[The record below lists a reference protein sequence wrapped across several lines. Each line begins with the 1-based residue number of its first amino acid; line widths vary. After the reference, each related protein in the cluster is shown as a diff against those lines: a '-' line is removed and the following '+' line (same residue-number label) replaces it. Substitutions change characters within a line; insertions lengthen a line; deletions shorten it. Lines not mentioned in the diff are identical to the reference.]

1 MHKRGTLALLAAVA
15 LLAGAL
21 LTSHGS
27 AATAQAPLPG
37 RRVEVLFLGHTRATE
52 ATNPKAGGWYH
63 DSDRFAPMLKAA
75 LAPYGFNF
83 SYTTDVADLNA
94 ANLAKYDALLIYSN
108 HRAIAAS
115 QEKAL
120 IDFVAAG
127 KGLLA
132 LHSASFCFQNSAAY
146 TGLLGAQFER
156 HGTGEF
162 TATFVNPSH
171 PVLTG
176 LQPFQVWD
184 ETYVHTKV
192 SPDRT
197 VLMERAEGAGREPW
211 TWVRTQGKGRVFY
224 TAYGHDE
231 RVWGHPGFHA
241 LLKNAITWAIGTD
254 VAAQL
259 SALAIAPLQYSDA
272 PVPVPNYERRS
283 PAPRFQ
289 QPLST
294 AEAAKHMQI
303 PPGFELQLFAAE
315 PLVTG
320 NPEAMAWDE
329 RGRLWVAETRDY
341 PNNPQSAGQG
351 NDVIKIL
358 EDTNHDGRADKATV
372 FADKLTIVSS
382 LVFANGGIIVS
393 QAGEMV
399 ALKDTNGDDK
409 ADLRESLIRGWSIRD
424 THALASNLKYGLDNW
439 IWGAVGYSGFN
450 GSVGGQTL
458 NFNQALYRF
467 SRDGNRMEHMAN
479 FTNNTWG
486 LAFNETFDVFGNTA
500 NGEHSVYVAIPRPY
514 YQGVSGLSGDGKKKI
529 DGHYAMQAN
538 TQKVRQVDVQGGFT
552 AAAGHSF
559 YTARAFPEDYW
570 NRIAF
575 VNEPTGHVVHRAII
589 ERQGSGFAE
598 KDGWNIAA
606 SDDEWFAPVHAEVG
620 PDGALWLL
628 DFYDFIIQHN
638 PTPIGPIAQDH
649 PFQNGAGNAYETP
662 LREHDRGRIYR
673 LIWKDAKPY
682 TPLSLSTTRPV
693 ELVQALR
700 HDNMFWR
707 TTAQRLLV
715 ERGKTDVVPQII
727 AIVNDRTVDAIGLNS
742 PAVHALWTLHGLGAL
757 DGTNAAALDAATRA
771 LSHPAAGVRK
781 AAQSVL
787 PSTPQAAA
795 AMLSAGVLS
804 DKDLNVRLNA
814 LLVLSRMPASVE
826 AGRDIYRVSKDQAV
840 IGDEWLP
847 EAIWIAATR
856 HQEGFL
862 KAYADDAGL
871 PEVMKIAVRGARGE
885 RGSGVD
891 WSASSLPDA
900 DWTVVPAPRVWSE
913 TALGDH
919 VGTIWLRRSIDVPA
933 NAAGKPAEI
942 RLGIVDDSD
951 VTYVNG
957 ARIGATST
965 SRNLP
970 RQYSVPAGVLTAGA
984 NLIAVRIS
992 NVNGRGGFVP
1002 DPAPAPGVAPL
1013 AKGSG
1018 LTGMVIAGD
1027 GFSIRLEGEWRAKIE
1042 EAWEGGRRREI
1053 VPNVPIAQQFLLA
1066 NSPVADLMKSTAA
1079 SPAAGP
1085 GAPPVAA
1092 PGAGRPGA
1100 LAISLGVI
1108 SGQMK
1113 FSQTTIAARP
1123 GQRIEITLNNTDDMP
1138 HNIVIFRRGTVEQYE
1153 KELFGSLNEPNAQLR
1168 GFVPDSPNVLAAS
1181 RLLNA
1186 GESTV
1191 VTFDAPGEPGE
1202 YPFVCS
1208 FPGHWATM
1216 RGVLRIE

>member
-1 MHKRGTLALLAAVA
+1 MAHPELRTIAGAIVLLAVTLVA
-15 LLAGAL
+15 
-21 LTSHGS
+21 
-27 AATAQAPLPG
+27 AQGPAPPAPGPPPG
-37 RRVEVLFLGHTRATE
+37 RRVEVLFLGHTRA
-52 ATNPKAGGWYH
+52 ADAIDPKAGGWYH

-75 LAPYGFNF
+75 LASDGFNF
-83 SYTTDVADLNA
+83 SYTTDTAALNE

-108 HRAIAAS
+108 HRALEPA

-120 IDFVAAG
+120 LDFVAGG

-132 LHSASFCFQNSAAY
+132 LHSASFCFQNSTAY
-146 TGLLGAQFER
+146 VGLLGAQFAR

-162 TATFVNPSH
+162 TATLVTPSH

-176 LQPFQVWD
+176 VQPFQVWD
-184 ETYVHTKV
+184 ETYVHTKL
-192 SPDRT
+192 SADRT
-197 VLMERAEGAGREPW
+197 VLMERAEGTGREPW
-211 TWVRTQGKGRVFY
+211 TWVRTHGKGRVFY

-231 RVWGHPGFHA
+231 RVWGHPGFHT
-241 LLKNAITWAIGTD
+241 LMKNAITWAIGPGI
-254 VAAQL
+254 AARL

-272 PVPVPNYERRS
+272 PVPVPNYERRN
-283 PAPRFQ
+283 PAPKLQ

-294 AEAAKHMQI
+294 AEAAKHLQI

-315 PLVTG
+315 PLIAG

-329 RGRLWVAETRDY
+329 RGRLWIAETKDY
-341 PNNPQSAGQG
+341 PNNPQPGGQG

-358 EDTNHDGRADKATV
+358 EDVNHDGRADKATI

-382 LVFANGGIIVS
+382 LVFANGGVIVS

-450 GSVGGQTL
+450 GTVGGQAL

-467 SRDGNRMEHMAN
+467 SRDGNRMEHIAN

-486 LAFNETFDVFGNTA
+486 LAFNETFDVFGSTA

-514 YQGVSGLSGDGKKKI
+514 YQGVSSLTGDGKKKI

-538 TQKVRQVDVQGGFT
+538 TRKIRQVDVQGGFT
-552 AAAGHSF
+552 AAAGHNF
-559 YTARAFPEDYW
+559 YTARAFPEEYW

-575 VNEPTGHVVHRAII
+575 VNEPTGHLVHRAIV
-589 ERQGSGFAE
+589 ERQGSGFTE
-598 KDGWNIAA
+598 KDGWNVAA

-620 PDGALWLL
+620 PDGALWFL

-638 PTPIGPIAQDH
+638 PTPTGPIAQEH
-649 PFQNGAGNAYETP
+649 PFRNGRGNAYETP

-673 LIWKDAKPY
+673 LVWKDAKPY
-682 TPLSLSTTRPV
+682 TPLSLSANRPL

-707 TTAQRLLV
+707 TAAQRLIV

-727 AIVNDRTVDAIGLNS
+727 AVVNDRTVDKIGLNS

-757 DGTNAAALDAATRA
+757 DGANAAALEAATRA

-787 PSTPQAAA
+787 PQTQQSVA
-795 AMLSAGVLS
+795 AMLSTGALT
-804 DKDLNVRLNA
+804 DKDLNARLNA

-826 AGRDIYRVSKDQAV
+826 AGREIYRASKDPALV
-840 IGDEWLP
+840 ADEWLP
-847 EAIWIAATR
+847 EATWIAATR

-862 KAYADDAGL
+862 KAYADEVGA
-871 PEVMKIAVRGARGE
+871 PEVTKIAARGARGE
-885 RGSGVD
+885 RGGGAD
-891 WSASSLPDA
+891 WSAPSLPDD
-900 DWTVVPAPRVWSE
+900 DWKVVPAPRVWSE
-913 TALGDH
+913 TDIGDH
-919 VGTIWLRRSIDVPA
+919 VGTIWLRRTIDAPA
-933 NAAGKPAEI
+933 NAAGRPAEI

-951 VTYVNG
+951 VTFVNG
-957 ARIGATST
+957 VRIGGTST

-970 RQYSVPAGVLTAGA
+970 RQYSIPAGVLTAGS
-984 NLIAVRIS
+984 NVIAVRIS

-1002 DPAPAPGVAPL
+1002 DPAPAPGVSPL
-1013 AKGSG
+1013 AKESG
-1018 LTGMVIAGD
+1018 LTGMVIAGE
-1027 GFSIRLEGEWRAKIE
+1027 GFTIRLEGDWRAKVE
-1042 EAWEGGRRREI
+1042 ETWEGGRRREI
-1053 VPNVPIAQQFLLA
+1053 VPNVSIAQQFLLA
-1066 NSPVADLMKSTAA
+1066 NSPVTGAMKPPIAPAGSGSPSAVASGAA
-1079 SPAAGP
+1079 SL
-1085 GAPPVAA
+1085 
-1092 PGAGRPGA
+1092 GA
-1100 LAISLGVI
+1100 LAITVGVV

-1113 FSQTTIAARP
+1113 FTQTTISARR
-1123 GQRIEITLNNTDDMP
+1123 GQRVELTLNNTDDMP
-1138 HNIVIFRRGTVEQYE
+1138 HNIVIFRRGSMTEYE

-1168 GFVPDSPNVLAAS
+1168 GFVPDSPNVLVAS

-1191 VTFDAPGEPGE
+1191 VTFDAPTEPGE

>member
-1 MHKRGTLALLAAVA
+1 MAHPELRSIAGAGAF
-15 LLAGAL
+15 LAGAL
-21 LTSHGS
+21 ITASAIAPIAQGPGS
-27 AATAQAPLPG
+27 G
-37 RRVEVLFLGHTRATE
+37 RRLEVLFLGHTRAAE
-52 ATNPKAGGWYH
+52 ATDPKAGGWYH

-75 LAPYGFNF
+75 LAPEGFNF
-83 SYTTDVADLNA
+83 SYTTDIADLNA
-94 ANLAKYDALLIYSN
+94 GNLAKYDALLIYSN
-108 HRAIAAS
+108 HRAIEPA

-120 IDFVAAG
+120 LDFVAGG

-132 LHSASFCFQNSAAY
+132 LHSSSFCFQNSTAY
-146 TGLLGAQFER
+146 VALLGAQFAR

-162 TATFVNPSH
+162 TAALVNPSH
-171 PVLTG
+171 PVLAG
-176 LQPFQVWD
+176 LQPFQVVD
-184 ETYVHTKV
+184 ETYVHTKL

-211 TWVRTQGKGRVFY
+211 TWVRTQGNGRVFY

-231 RVWGHPGFHA
+231 RVWGRPEFHS
-241 LLKNAITWAIGTD
+241 LMKNAITWAVGPD
-254 VAAQL
+254 VAARL
-259 SALAIAPLQYSDA
+259 TALAIAPLQYAEA
-272 PVPVPNYERRS
+272 PVPVPNYERRN
-283 PAPRFQ
+283 PAPKFQ

-294 AEAAKHMQI
+294 AEAAKHIQI

-329 RGRLWVAETRDY
+329 RGRLWIAETKDY
-341 PNNPQSAGQG
+341 PNNPQPGGQG

-399 ALKDTNGDDK
+399 ALKDTNGDDR

-450 GSVGGQTL
+450 GTVGGQAL

-514 YQGVSGLSGDGKKKI
+514 YQGVSGLTGDGKKKI

-538 TQKVRQVDVQGGFT
+538 TQRIRQVDVQGGFT
-552 AAAGHSF
+552 AAAGHNF
-559 YTARAFPEDYW
+559 YTARAFPEEYW
-570 NRIAF
+570 NRVAF
-575 VNEPTGHVVHRAII
+575 VNEPTGHVVHRATV
-589 ERQGSGFAE
+589 ERQGSGFIE
-598 KDGWNIAA
+598 A
-606 SDDEWFAPVHAEVG
+606 SADEWFAPVHAEVG
-620 PDGALWLL
+620 PDGALWFL
-628 DFYDFIIQHN
+628 DFYDFIVQHN
-638 PTPIGPIAQDH
+638 PTPIGPIAQEH
-649 PFQNGAGNAYETP
+649 PFQNGVGNAYVTP

-673 LIWKDAKPY
+673 LVWKEAKPY
-682 TPLSLSTTRPV
+682 APLSLSANRPP

-707 TTAQRLLV
+707 TTAQRLIV
-715 ERGKTDVVPQII
+715 ERGKTDVTPQII
-727 AIVNDRTVDAIGLNS
+727 AIVNDRTVDKVGLNS

-757 DGTNAAALDAATRA
+757 DGTNASALDAATRA

-787 PSTPQAAA
+787 PRTQQSVA
-795 AMLSAGVLS
+795 AMLSAGALT

-826 AGRDIYRVSKDQAV
+826 AGREIYRASKDQAV
-840 IGDEWLP
+840 IEDEWLP

-856 HQEGFL
+856 HQDGFL
-862 KAYADDAGL
+862 KAYADDVGVA
-871 PEVMKIAVRGARGE
+871 ETMKVAVRGARGE
-885 RGSGVD
+885 RGGGVD
-891 WSASSLPDA
+891 WSAVSLPDA
-900 DWTVVPAPRVWSE
+900 DWKVVPAPKVWSE
-913 TALGDH
+913 TAIGDH
-919 VGTIWLRRSIDVPA
+919 VGTIWLRRTIDVPA
-933 NAAGKPAEI
+933 NAAGRPAEI

-951 VTYVNG
+951 VTFVNG
-957 ARIGATST
+957 VRIGGTST

-970 RQYSVPAGVLTAGA
+970 RQYSIPAGVLTAGS
-984 NLIAVRIS
+984 NVIAVRIS

-1002 DPAPAPGVAPL
+1002 DPATAPGVAPL
-1013 AKGSG
+1013 GKGSG
-1018 LTGMVIAGD
+1018 LTGMVIAGE
-1027 GFSIRLEGEWRAKIE
+1027 GFTIRLEGDWRAKVE
-1042 EAWEGGRRREI
+1042 ETWDGGRRREI
-1053 VPNVPIAQQFLLA
+1053 VSSVPIAQQFLLA
-1066 NSPVADLMKSTAA
+1066 NSPVAGMIKPAVTSAPVGLG
-1079 SPAAGP
+1079 SPSA
-1085 GAPPVAA
+1085 VA
-1092 PGAGRPGA
+1092 PGAATPGA
-1100 LAISLGVI
+1100 LAITLGVI
-1108 SGQMK
+1108 NGQMK
-1113 FSQTTIAARP
+1113 FSQATITARP
-1123 GQRIEITLNNTDDMP
+1123 GQRVELTLTNTDDMP
-1138 HNIVIFRRGTVEQYE
+1138 HNIVIFRRGSMAQYE

-1181 RLLNA
+1181 RLLNP

-1191 VTFDAPGEPGE
+1191 VTFDAPTEPGE

>member
-1 MHKRGTLALLAAVA
+1 MAHPELRSIAGAGAF
-15 LLAGAL
+15 LAGAL
-21 LTSHGS
+21 ITASAIAPIAQGPGS
-27 AATAQAPLPG
+27 G
-37 RRVEVLFLGHTRATE
+37 RRLEVLFLGHTRAAE
-52 ATNPKAGGWYH
+52 ATDPKAGGWYH

-75 LAPYGFNF
+75 LAPEGFNF
-83 SYTTDVADLNA
+83 SYTTDIADLNA
-94 ANLAKYDALLIYSN
+94 GNLAKYDALLIYSN
-108 HRAIAAS
+108 HRAIEPA

-120 IDFVAAG
+120 LDFVAGG

-132 LHSASFCFQNSAAY
+132 LHSSSFCFQNSTAY
-146 TGLLGAQFER
+146 VALLGAQFAR

-162 TATFVNPSH
+162 TAALVNPSH
-171 PVLTG
+171 PVLAG
-176 LQPFQVWD
+176 LQPFQVVD
-184 ETYVHTKV
+184 ETYVHTKL

-211 TWVRTQGKGRVFY
+211 TWVRTQGNGRVFY

-231 RVWGHPGFHA
+231 RVWGRPEFHS
-241 LLKNAITWAIGTD
+241 LMKNAITWAVGPD
-254 VAAQL
+254 VAARL
-259 SALAIAPLQYSDA
+259 TALAIAPLQYAEA
-272 PVPVPNYERRS
+272 PVPVPNYERRN
-283 PAPRFQ
+283 PAPKFQ

-294 AEAAKHMQI
+294 AEAAKHIQI

-329 RGRLWVAETRDY
+329 RGRLWIAETKDY
-341 PNNPQSAGQG
+341 PNNPQPGGQG

-399 ALKDTNGDDK
+399 ALKDTNGDDR

-450 GSVGGQTL
+450 GTVGGQAL

-514 YQGVSGLSGDGKKKI
+514 YQGVSGLTGDGKKKI

-538 TQKVRQVDVQGGFT
+538 TQRIRQVDVQGGFT
-552 AAAGHSF
+552 AAAGHNF
-559 YTARAFPEDYW
+559 YTARAFPEEYW
-570 NRIAF
+570 NRVAF
-575 VNEPTGHVVHRAII
+575 VNEPTGHVVHRATV
-589 ERQGSGFAE
+589 ERQGSGFIE

-620 PDGALWLL
+620 PDGALWFL
-628 DFYDFIIQHN
+628 DFYDFIVQHN
-638 PTPIGPIAQDH
+638 PTPIGPIAQEH
-649 PFQNGAGNAYETP
+649 PFQNGVGNAYVTP

-673 LIWKDAKPY
+673 LVWKEAKPY
-682 TPLSLSTTRPV
+682 APLSLSANRPP

-707 TTAQRLLV
+707 TTAQRLIV
-715 ERGKTDVVPQII
+715 ERGKTDVTPQII
-727 AIVNDRTVDAIGLNS
+727 AIVNDRTVDKVGLNS

-757 DGTNAAALDAATRA
+757 DGTNASALDAATRA

-787 PSTPQAAA
+787 PRTQQSVA
-795 AMLSAGVLS
+795 AMLSAGALT

-826 AGRDIYRVSKDQAV
+826 AGREIYRASKDQAV
-840 IGDEWLP
+840 IEDEWLP

-856 HQEGFL
+856 HQDGFL
-862 KAYADDAGL
+862 RAYADDVGVA
-871 PEVMKIAVRGARGE
+871 ETMKVAVRGARGE
-885 RGSGVD
+885 RGGGVD
-891 WSASSLPDA
+891 WSAVSLPDA
-900 DWTVVPAPRVWSE
+900 DWKVVPAPKVWSE
-913 TALGDH
+913 TAIGDH
-919 VGTIWLRRSIDVPA
+919 VGTIWLRRTIDVPA
-933 NAAGKPAEI
+933 NAAGRPAEI

-951 VTYVNG
+951 VTFVNG
-957 ARIGATST
+957 VRIGGTST

-970 RQYSVPAGVLTAGA
+970 RQYSIPAGVLTAGS
-984 NLIAVRIS
+984 NVIAVRIS

-1002 DPAPAPGVAPL
+1002 DPATAPGVAPL
-1013 AKGSG
+1013 GKGSG
-1018 LTGMVIAGD
+1018 LTGMVIAGE
-1027 GFSIRLEGEWRAKIE
+1027 GFTIRLEGDWRAKVE
-1042 EAWEGGRRREI
+1042 ETWDGGRRREI
-1053 VPNVPIAQQFLLA
+1053 VSSVPIAQQFLLA
-1066 NSPVADLMKSTAA
+1066 NSPVAGMIKPAVTSAPVGLG
-1079 SPAAGP
+1079 SPSA
-1085 GAPPVAA
+1085 VA
-1092 PGAGRPGA
+1092 PGAATPGA
-1100 LAISLGVI
+1100 LAITLGVI
-1108 SGQMK
+1108 NGQMK
-1113 FSQTTIAARP
+1113 FSQATITARP
-1123 GQRIEITLNNTDDMP
+1123 GQRVELTLTNTDDMP
-1138 HNIVIFRRGTVEQYE
+1138 HNIVIFRRGSMAQYE

-1181 RLLNA
+1181 RLLNP

-1191 VTFDAPGEPGE
+1191 VTFDAPTEPGE

>member
-1 MHKRGTLALLAAVA
+1 MAHPELRTIAGAIVLLAVTLVA
-15 LLAGAL
+15 
-21 LTSHGS
+21 
-27 AATAQAPLPG
+27 AQGPAPPAPGPPPG
-37 RRVEVLFLGHTRATE
+37 RRVEVLFLGHTRA
-52 ATNPKAGGWYH
+52 ADAIDPKAGGWYH

-75 LAPYGFNF
+75 LASDGFNF
-83 SYTTDVADLNA
+83 SYTTDTAALNE

-108 HRAIAAS
+108 HRALEPA

-120 IDFVAAG
+120 LDFVAGG

-132 LHSASFCFQNSAAY
+132 LHSASFCFQNSTAY
-146 TGLLGAQFER
+146 VGLLGAQFAR

-162 TATFVNPSH
+162 TATLVTPSH

-176 LQPFQVWD
+176 VQPFQVWD
-184 ETYVHTKV
+184 ETYVHTKL
-192 SPDRT
+192 SADRT
-197 VLMERAEGAGREPW
+197 VLMERAEGTGREPW
-211 TWVRTQGKGRVFY
+211 TWVRTHGKGRVFY

-231 RVWGHPGFHA
+231 RVWGHPGFHT
-241 LLKNAITWAIGTD
+241 LMKNAITWAIGPGI
-254 VAAQL
+254 AARL

-272 PVPVPNYERRS
+272 PVPVPNYERRN
-283 PAPRFQ
+283 PAPKLQ

-294 AEAAKHMQI
+294 AEAAKHLQI

-315 PLVTG
+315 PLIAG

-329 RGRLWVAETRDY
+329 RGRLWIAETKDY
-341 PNNPQSAGQG
+341 PNNPQPGGQG

-358 EDTNHDGRADKATV
+358 EDVNHDGRADKATI

-382 LVFANGGIIVS
+382 LVFANGGVIVS

-450 GSVGGQTL
+450 GTVGGQAL

-467 SRDGNRMEHMAN
+467 SRDGNRMEHIAN

-486 LAFNETFDVFGNTA
+486 LAFNETFDVFGSTA

-514 YQGVSGLSGDGKKKI
+514 YQGVSSLTGDGKKKI

-538 TQKVRQVDVQGGFT
+538 TRKIRQVDVQGGFT
-552 AAAGHSF
+552 AAAGHNF
-559 YTARAFPEDYW
+559 YTARAFPEEYW

-575 VNEPTGHVVHRAII
+575 VNEPTGHLVHRAIV
-589 ERQGSGFAE
+589 ERQGSGFTE
-598 KDGWNIAA
+598 KDGWNVAA

-620 PDGALWLL
+620 PDGALWFL

-638 PTPIGPIAQDH
+638 PTPTGPIAQEH
-649 PFQNGAGNAYETP
+649 PFRNGRGNAYETP

-673 LIWKDAKPY
+673 LVWKDAKPY
-682 TPLSLSTTRPV
+682 TPLSLSANRPL

-707 TTAQRLLV
+707 TAAQRLIV

-727 AIVNDRTVDAIGLNS
+727 AVVNDRTVDKIGLNS

-757 DGTNAAALDAATRA
+757 DGANAAALEAATRA

-787 PSTPQAAA
+787 PQTQQSVA
-795 AMLSAGVLS
+795 AMLSTGALT
-804 DKDLNVRLNA
+804 DKDLNARLNA

-826 AGRDIYRVSKDQAV
+826 AGREIYRASKDPALV
-840 IGDEWLP
+840 ADEWLP
-847 EAIWIAATR
+847 EATWIAATR

-862 KAYADDAGL
+862 KAYADEVGA
-871 PEVMKIAVRGARGE
+871 PEVTKIAARGARGE
-885 RGSGVD
+885 RGGGAD
-891 WSASSLPDA
+891 WSAPSLPDD
-900 DWTVVPAPRVWSE
+900 DWKVVPAPRVWSE
-913 TALGDH
+913 TDIGDH
-919 VGTIWLRRSIDVPA
+919 VGTIWLRRTIDAPA
-933 NAAGKPAEI
+933 NAAGRPAEI

-951 VTYVNG
+951 VTFVNG
-957 ARIGATST
+957 VRIGGTST

-970 RQYSVPAGVLTAGA
+970 RQYSIPAGVLTAGS
-984 NLIAVRIS
+984 NVIAVRIS

-1002 DPAPAPGVAPL
+1002 DPAPAPGVSPL
-1013 AKGSG
+1013 AKESG
-1018 LTGMVIAGD
+1018 LTGMVIAGE
-1027 GFSIRLEGEWRAKIE
+1027 GFTIRLEGDWRAKVE
-1042 EAWEGGRRREI
+1042 ETWEGGRRREI
-1053 VPNVPIAQQFLLA
+1053 VPNVSIAQQFLLA
-1066 NSPVADLMKSTAA
+1066 NSPVTGAMKPPIAPAGSGSPSAVASGAA
-1079 SPAAGP
+1079 S
-1085 GAPPVAA
+1085 
-1092 PGAGRPGA
+1092 RGA
-1100 LAISLGVI
+1100 LAITVGVV

-1113 FSQTTIAARP
+1113 FTQTTISARR
-1123 GQRIEITLNNTDDMP
+1123 GQRVELTLNNTDDMP
-1138 HNIVIFRRGTVEQYE
+1138 HNIVIFRRGSMAEYE

-1168 GFVPDSPNVLAAS
+1168 GFVPDSPNVLVAS

-1191 VTFDAPGEPGE
+1191 VTFDAPTEPGE

>member
-1 MHKRGTLALLAAVA
+1 MAHPELRFIAGAVA

-21 LTSHGS
+21 V
-27 AATAQAPLPG
+27 AAQGPAPMPPGPSPG

-52 ATNPKAGGWYH
+52 ATDPKAGGWYH

-75 LAPYGFNF
+75 LASDGFNF
-83 SYTTDVADLNA
+83 SYTTDTAALNV

-108 HRAIAAS
+108 HRAIEPT

-120 IDFVAAG
+120 LDFVASG

-132 LHSASFCFQNSAAY
+132 LHSASFCFQNSTAY
-146 TGLLGAQFER
+146 VGLVGAQFAR

-162 TATFVNPSH
+162 TATLVNPSH

-176 LQPFQVWD
+176 MQPFQVWD
-184 ETYVHTKV
+184 ETYVHTKL
-192 SPDRT
+192 SADRT
-197 VLMERAEGAGREPW
+197 VLMERAEGTGREPW
-211 TWVRTQGKGRVFY
+211 TWVRTHGKGRVFY

-231 RVWGHPGFHA
+231 RVWGHPGFHT
-241 LLKNAITWAIGTD
+241 LMKNAISWTIGPEI
-254 VAAQL
+254 AARL
-259 SALAIAPLQYSDA
+259 SALAIAPLHYSDA
-272 PVPVPNYERRS
+272 PVPVPNYERRNA
-283 PAPRFQ
+283 APKFQ

-320 NPEAMAWDE
+320 NPEAMGWDE
-329 RGRLWVAETRDY
+329 RGRLWIAETKDY
-341 PNNPQSAGQG
+341 PNNPQPGGQG

-450 GSVGGQTL
+450 GTVGGQAL

-486 LAFNETFDVFGNTA
+486 LAFNETFDLFGSTA

-514 YQGVSGLSGDGKKKI
+514 YRGVSALTGDGKKKI

-538 TQKVRQVDVQGGFT
+538 TQKIRQVDVHGGFT

-559 YTARAFPEDYW
+559 YTARAFPEEYW

-575 VNEPTGHVVHRAII
+575 VNEPTGHLVHRAIV
-589 ERQGSGFAE
+589 ERQGSGFTE
-598 KDGWNIAA
+598 KDGWNVAA

-620 PDGALWLL
+620 PDGALWFL

-638 PTPIGPIAQDH
+638 PTPIGPIAQEH
-649 PFQNGAGNAYETP
+649 PFQNGRGNAYETP

-673 LIWKDAKPY
+673 LVWKDAKPY
-682 TPLSLSTTRPV
+682 TPLSLSATRPL

-707 TTAQRLLV
+707 TTAQRLIV

-727 AIVNDRTVDAIGLNS
+727 AVANDRTVDKIGLNS

-757 DGTNAAALDAATRA
+757 DGANAAALDAATRA

-787 PSTPQAAA
+787 PQTQQSVA
-795 AMLSAGVLS
+795 AMLSTGALT
-804 DKDLNVRLNA
+804 DKDLNARLNA
-814 LLVLSRMPASVE
+814 LLVLSRMPASLE
-826 AGRDIYRVSKDQAV
+826 AGREIYRASKDPAL
-840 IGDEWLP
+840 IADEWLP

-862 KAYADDAGL
+862 KAYADDVGT
-871 PEVMKIAVRGARGE
+871 PEVTKIAARGARGE

-891 WSASSLPDA
+891 WSAASLPDD
-900 DWTVVPAPRVWSE
+900 DWKVVPSPKVWSE
-913 TALGDH
+913 TAIGDH
-919 VGTIWLRRSIDVPA
+919 VGTIWLRRTIDAPA
-933 NAAGKPAEI
+933 SAAGRPAEI

-951 VTYVNG
+951 VTFVNG
-957 ARIGATST
+957 VRIGGTST

-970 RQYSVPAGVLTAGA
+970 RQYSIPAGVLTAGS

-1002 DPAPAPGVAPL
+1002 DPAPAPGVSPL
-1013 AKGSG
+1013 AEGSG
-1018 LTGMVIAGD
+1018 LTGMVIAGE
-1027 GFSIRLEGEWRAKIE
+1027 GFTIRLEGDWRAKVE
-1042 EAWEGGRRREI
+1042 ETWEGGRRREI
-1053 VPNVPIAQQFLLA
+1053 VPTVSIAQQFLLA
-1066 NSPVADLMKSTAA
+1066 NSPVTGMMKPAVAPAGSGSPSAVVSGAA
-1079 SPAAGP
+1079 S
-1085 GAPPVAA
+1085 
-1092 PGAGRPGA
+1092 RGA
-1100 LAISLGVI
+1100 LAITLGVV

-1113 FSQTTIAARP
+1113 FTRNTITARP
-1123 GQRIEITLNNTDDMP
+1123 GQRVELTFNNTDDMP
-1138 HNIVIFRRGTVEQYE
+1138 HNIVIFRRGSMAEYE

-1168 GFVPDSPNVLAAS
+1168 GFVPDSPNVLVSS

-1191 VTFDAPGEPGE
+1191 VTFDAPTEPGE

>member
-1 MHKRGTLALLAAVA
+1 MAHPELRTITGAMVLLAVSLVA
-15 LLAGAL
+15 
-21 LTSHGS
+21 
-27 AATAQAPLPG
+27 AQGPAPPAPGPPPG
-37 RRVEVLFLGHTRATE
+37 RRVEVLFLGHTRAAE
-52 ATNPKAGGWYH
+52 AIDPKAGGWYH

-75 LAPYGFNF
+75 LASDGFNF
-83 SYTTDVADLNA
+83 SYTTDTAALNE

-108 HRAIAAS
+108 HRALEPA

-120 IDFVAAG
+120 LDFVAGG

-132 LHSASFCFQNSAAY
+132 LHSASFCFQNSTAY
-146 TGLLGAQFER
+146 VGLLGAQFAR

-162 TATFVNPSH
+162 TATLVTPSH

-176 LQPFQVWD
+176 VQPFQVWD
-184 ETYVHTKV
+184 ETYVHTKL
-192 SPDRT
+192 SADRT
-197 VLMERAEGAGREPW
+197 VLMERAEGTGREPW
-211 TWVRTQGKGRVFY
+211 TWVRTHGKGRVFY

-231 RVWGHPGFHA
+231 RVWGHPGFHT
-241 LLKNAITWAIGTD
+241 LMKNAITWAIGPGI
-254 VAAQL
+254 AARL

-272 PVPVPNYERRS
+272 PVPVPNYERRN
-283 PAPRFQ
+283 PAPKLQ
-289 QPLST
+289 QPLPT
-294 AEAAKHMQI
+294 AEAAKHLQI

-315 PLVTG
+315 PLIAG

-329 RGRLWVAETRDY
+329 RGRLWIAETKDY
-341 PNNPQSAGQG
+341 PNNPQPGGQG

-358 EDTNHDGRADKATV
+358 EDVNHDGRADKATI

-382 LVFANGGIIVS
+382 LVFANGGVIVS

-450 GSVGGQTL
+450 GTVGGQAL

-467 SRDGNRMEHMAN
+467 SRDGNRMEHIAS

-486 LAFNETFDVFGNTA
+486 LAFNETFDVFGSTA

-514 YQGVSGLSGDGKKKI
+514 YQGVSGLTGDGKKKI

-538 TQKVRQVDVQGGFT
+538 TRKIRQVDVQGGFT
-552 AAAGHSF
+552 AAAGHNF
-559 YTARAFPEDYW
+559 YTARAFPEEYW

-575 VNEPTGHVVHRAII
+575 VNEPTGHLVHRAIV
-589 ERQGSGFAE
+589 ERQGSGFTE
-598 KDGWNIAA
+598 KDGWNVAA

-620 PDGALWLL
+620 PDGALWFL

-638 PTPIGPIAQDH
+638 PTPTGPIAQEH
-649 PFQNGAGNAYETP
+649 PFRNGRGNAYETP

-673 LIWKDAKPY
+673 LVWKDAKPY
-682 TPLSLSTTRPV
+682 TPLSLSANRPL

-707 TTAQRLLV
+707 TTAQRLIV

-727 AIVNDRTVDAIGLNS
+727 AVVNDRIVDKIGLNS

-757 DGTNAAALDAATRA
+757 DGANAAALEAATRA

-787 PSTPQAAA
+787 PQTQQSVA
-795 AMLSAGVLS
+795 AMLSAGALT
-804 DKDLNVRLNA
+804 DKDLNARLNA

-826 AGRDIYRVSKDQAV
+826 AGREIYRASKDPALV
-840 IGDEWLP
+840 ADEWLP
-847 EAIWIAATR
+847 EATWIAATR

-862 KAYADDAGL
+862 KAYAD
-871 PEVMKIAVRGARGE
+871 EVGANEVTKIAARGARGE
-885 RGSGVD
+885 RGGGVD
-891 WSASSLPDA
+891 WSAPSLPDD
-900 DWTVVPAPRVWSE
+900 DWKVVPAPRVWSE
-913 TALGDH
+913 TAIGDH
-919 VGTIWLRRSIDVPA
+919 VGTIWLRRTIDAPA
-933 NAAGKPAEI
+933 NAAGRPAEI

-951 VTYVNG
+951 VTFVNG
-957 ARIGATST
+957 VRIGGTST

-970 RQYSVPAGVLTAGA
+970 RQYSIPAGVLTAGS
-984 NLIAVRIS
+984 NVIAVRIS

-1002 DPAPAPGVAPL
+1002 DPAPAPGVSPL
-1013 AKGSG
+1013 AKESG
-1018 LTGMVIAGD
+1018 LTGMVIAGE
-1027 GFSIRLEGEWRAKIE
+1027 GFTIRLEGDWRAKVE
-1042 EAWEGGRRREI
+1042 ETWEGGRRREI
-1053 VPNVPIAQQFLLA
+1053 VPNVSIAQQFLLA
-1066 NSPVADLMKSTAA
+1066 NSPVTGAMKPPIAPAGSGSPSAVASGAA
-1079 SPAAGP
+1079 S
-1085 GAPPVAA
+1085 
-1092 PGAGRPGA
+1092 RGA
-1100 LAISLGVI
+1100 LAITLGVV

-1113 FSQTTIAARP
+1113 FTQTTISARR
-1123 GQRIEITLNNTDDMP
+1123 GQRVELTLNNTDDMP
-1138 HNIVIFRRGTVEQYE
+1138 HNIVIFRRGSMPEYE

-1168 GFVPDSPNVLAAS
+1168 GFVPDSPNVLVAS

-1191 VTFDAPGEPGE
+1191 VTFDAPTEPGE